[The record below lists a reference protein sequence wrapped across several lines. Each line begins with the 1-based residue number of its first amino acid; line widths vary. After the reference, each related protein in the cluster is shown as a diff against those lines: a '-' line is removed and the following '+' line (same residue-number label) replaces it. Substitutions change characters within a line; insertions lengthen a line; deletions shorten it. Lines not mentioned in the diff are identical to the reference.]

1 MVATITNVDASG
13 VFQIF
18 ERLLYSQVE
27 GVKSPLN
34 AGHFMDRDYEAV
46 REFVESRILDFGQ
59 ARSEYAQKI
68 SSGERLPSGYFANS
82 MDAVIRLLA
91 EKNAESVLTAIE
103 ESFAEAFVEYE
114 RNVRAQAR
122 TYRVSLYRDL

>member
-1 MVATITNVDASG
+1 MATMKEVDASG

-18 ERLLYSQVE
+18 ERLFYSQVQD
-27 GVKSPLN
+27 VKSPLN
-34 AGHFMDRDYEAV
+34 AGHFMDRDYEAI

-59 ARSEYAQKI
+59 ARSEYAHKI
-68 SSGERLPSGYFANS
+68 ASGERLPSGYFANS
-82 MDAVIRLLA
+82 MEAIIRLLA
-91 EKNAESVLTAIE
+91 EKNAEAVLTAIE

-122 TYRVSLYRDL
+122 TFRVSLYRDL